1 VLYGVGSLGDV
12 IVADR
17 QELHRIDRHPLEA
30 CRSN

>member
-17 QELHRIDRHPLEA
+17 QELHRIDGH
-30 CRSN
+30 ST